1 MKGVAVAV
9 FPFKKQTAIEKEYAA
24 LIRKEARLRRK
35 AATAE
40 PARWK
45 ERLEEKV
52 PQKVYVSLQEAF
64 CKAFE
69 LVFTKGVGIIER
81 TYDRNAIEED
91 HAVQDYAVQ
100 VKGGRRELKQ
110 LKRRAARAG
119 TLNMALTTAEGLG
132 LGVLG
137 IGLPD
142 IVLFVGMLL
151 KGVYET
157 ALSYGF
163 AYDTPA
169 ERLLILKMM
178 EAALAKGED
187 FAACDAAVEELLS
200 GGTAGESELPEQI
213 EKQINTQ
220 MEKTGSAFAIEM
232 LLLKFVQSFAIIGVL
247 GGAANPLYYNKVM
260 EYVQLKYQKR
270 YLLAAAQRRGIALK
284 R

>member
-35 AATAE
+35 ATKAE

-110 LKRRAARAG
+110 LRRRAARAG

-151 KGVYET
+151 KGIYET

-187 FAACDAAVEELLS
+187 FAACDAAVEELLC

-213 EKQINTQ
+213 EAQ